1 MWGSGGGIP
10 GLAVRRPVTVMMSLA
25 ALLVVGFIANREIP
39 VQLVPSGFSPPFMW
53 VDVPGLPAAPSDH
66 ERDIAL
72 PVEEVLATLPRLDR
86 IHTFIRSSGAGFMVE
101 LKSDADV
108 DVAYQQ
114 VRDRLDR
121 VLPRLP
127 DGVRQAFIW
136 RHNPNDD
143 PVFILGLTYPE
154 AADDPHETVRTQ
166 LARPIERLPGVSR
179 VRVWGVRA
187 RKVRVELDD
196 GLARAHGVNTTTLVQ
211 ALEQDNFTM
220 ALGAI
225 EEGGRRILVRAV
237 ARFESLDDVRAL
249 PVAEGVVLGDVA
261 KVHIAPDPEPE
272 IHRIDGAPAVT
283 LMVYKEATANT
294 IDVCRTVAAETD
306 ARISGSRGLDG
317 WGHQAFFDQGSYIQ
331 GSIDH
336 LKRSALY
343 GGAIAVFLLFLFL
356 RSAGMTVLVTLSIP
370 LCLLTTVVVLYFLGD
385 SLNLMSMMGLM
396 LSVGMVIDN
405 AIVVLENIDRYG
417 RGGAS
422 KRAAAVGGAAEVSLA
437 ITLATLTTM
446 VVFLP
451 MVLLGGSPM
460 VAFFLGKIGFPVC
473 YALLMSL
480 VAALIYIPV
489 GARYLPSRPEKP
501 LGPLFTRLQD
511 VYARCL
517 EWTLTHRVA
526 ATLVVLG
533 VIVSV
538 GYPADRI
545 KRVDETRGGMDA
557 IRIHVTGPP
566 NGAHA
571 ELDSTVR
578 KVEDA
583 LVARKAQLEVRAV
596 LARRGWSNEH
606 AMVQVFFV
614 GVEERERERSE
625 VIDEIREL
633 LPKRPGYTARVG
645 WRGSGNSEGG
655 VNLAVLG
662 PDTEVATEL
671 AAEVAARLRRLAA
684 VEQATLDEP
693 ESGTELR
700 FRVEREG
707 AEKFGLSPLLIGG
720 TIDYSLRGRRLGD
733 FHGEHHDL
741 DMVVELAPEDR
752 SDVSQLKLRD
762 VVPLRPLA
770 NAAGGPGQGTG
781 RDRPGAPL
789 ALVTTTERSPG
800 YGRIVREDRRTMV
813 KINVTG
819 DDDMALFAALGKELP
834 KVRLPPGYSVDF
846 GARFRRMAENE
857 EGGNFALLVAVA
869 AVFFLMGVLFES
881 FILPFSILLTV
892 PLAFVGVFWTL
903 WLTNT
908 PFDIMAIVG
917 CIILVGVVVNNGIVL
932 IDQVQHRRAAGLQR
946 TDALLEAARHRIRP
960 ILMTALTTVGGLVPM
975 AVGNAALLGI
985 EYYPLGRV
993 VIGGLLSSTVFTLFA
1008 VPLLYSLLDDLSHLP
1023 RRVRML
1029 AGAEVATSDLGG
1041 EGVA

>member
-1 MWGSGGGIP
+1 MQPPGRGGLP
-10 GLAVRRPVTVMMSLA
+10 GLAVRRPVTVVMSLA

-39 VQLVPSGFSPPFMW
+39 VQLVPTGFDPPFMW

-72 PVEEVLATLPRLDR
+72 PVEEVLATLPRLER
-86 IHTFIRSSGAGFMVE
+86 IRTFVRSSGAGFMVE
-101 LKSDADV
+101 LKGDADV
-108 DVAYQQ
+108 NVAYQQ

-121 VLPRLP
+121 VMPRLP

-143 PVFILGLTYPE
+143 PVYILGLTYPE
-154 AADDPHETVRTQ
+154 GADDPHETVRTK
-166 LARPIERLPGVSR
+166 LARPVERLPGVSR
-179 VRVWGVRA
+179 VRIWGTSP

-196 GLARAHGVNTTTLVQ
+196 GLARAHGVDTTTLVK

-249 PVAEGVVLGDVA
+249 PVKEGVRLSDVA
-261 KVHIAPDPEPE
+261 RVHIAPDPEPV

-294 IDVCRTVAAETD
+294 IDVCESVAAETS
-306 ARISGSRGLDG
+306 RILGEGRSMGG
-317 WGHQAFFDQGSYIQ
+317 WGGQVFFDQGGYIQ
-331 GSIDH
+331 GSIDY

-343 GGAIAVFLLFLFL
+343 GGAIAVVLLFLFL
-356 RSAGMTVLVTLSIP
+356 RYTGMTLLVTLAIP

-417 RGGAS
+417 RAGLS
-422 KRAAAVGGAAEVSLA
+422 RKDAAVGGAREVSLA

-480 VAALIYIPV
+480 LAALVYIPA
-489 GARYLPSRPEKP
+489 GARWLPARPEKP
-501 LGPLFTRLQD
+501 LGPLFTGLQN
-511 VYARCL
+511 VYARIL
-517 EWTLTHRVA
+517 GWTLEHRVA
-526 ATLVVLG
+526 ATLIVVG

-538 GYPADRI
+538 SFPMDRVQ
-545 KRVDETRGGMDA
+545 KVDQVRGGMDA
-557 IRIHVTGPP
+557 IRVHIVGPP
-566 NGAHA
+566 NGSHD
-571 ELDSTVR
+571 ELDATVR
-578 KVEDA
+578 MAEKNVIEK
-583 LVARKAQLEVRAV
+583 KAELEVRAV
-596 LARRGWSNEH
+596 LARRGWNNDH
-606 AMVQVFFV
+606 AMLQIFFV
-614 GVEERERERSE
+614 GVDERERERSE

-633 LPKRPGYTARVG
+633 LPKRPGYKTRVG

-655 VNLAVLG
+655 VNLAVTG

-671 AAEVAARLRRLAA
+671 AAEVAVRLRRLEPVDEAS
-684 VEQATLDEP
+684 LDEP
-693 ESGTELR
+693 QSGTELR
-700 FRVEREG
+700 FRVDREG
-707 AEKFGLSPLLIGG
+707 AEKFGLSPVLIGG

-733 FHGEHHDL
+733 FHGRDTDL

-752 SDVSQLKLRD
+752 AEVGQLQLRD
-762 VVPLRPLA
+762 VVPLRGAELA
-770 NAAGGPGQGTG
+770 RDTG
-781 RDRPGAPL
+781 RERPGAPL
-789 ALVTTTERSPG
+789 ALVTTTERAAG
-800 YGRIVREDRRTMV
+800 YGRIVRENRRTMV

-819 DDDMALFAALGKELP
+819 DDKALFAALAKELP
-834 KVRLPPGYSVDF
+834 QIKLPPGYGVDF
-846 GARFRRMAENE
+846 GARFRRMQENE
-857 EGGNFALLVAVA
+857 EGGNYALLVAVA
-869 AVFFLMGVLFES
+869 LVFFLMGVLFES

-903 WLTNT
+903 YLTDT
-908 PFDIMAIVG
+908 PLDIMAIVG

-932 IDQVQHRRAAGLQR
+932 IDQVQQRRASGLKR
-946 TDALLEAARHRIRP
+946 TEALIEAARNRVRP

-975 AVGNAALLGI
+975 AVGHASLLGI

-1029 AGAEVATSDLGG
+1029 AGARVAG
-1041 EGVA
+1041 ETATTPQ